1 MNRFAAWEYVV
12 SVTVYN
18 IWKKVNFSEKTMSML
33 SGIEGHFALLSYY
46 NVTFPYM

>member
-33 SGIEGHFALLSYY
+33 SGIEAFL
-46 NVTFPYM
+46 